1 MPAYSSFAFIVF
13 LITST
18 AFIIILFLPKIDF
31 TCNVHFYLPFFI
43 DTNFFKQIFYS
54 QIIHMIF
61 QISEI
66 VL

>member
-18 AFIIILFLPKIDF
+18 AFIIIFFLPKIDF

-43 DTNFFKQIFYS
+43 DMRFVFSNKFSTHRLFT
-54 QIIHMIF
+54 
-61 QISEI
+61 
-66 VL
+66 